1 MKTIRDKESNFVKV
15 QCTKCNNEQPLFTKA
30 SSVVK
35 CLVCGVELATPKG
48 GKVQLTENAKV
59 LEELE

>member
-1 MKTIRDKESNFVKV
+1 MKTIRDKKSNFVKV
-15 QCTKCNNEQPLFTKA
+15 HCEKCKNEQPLFTKA

-35 CLVCGVELATPKG
+35 CLVCGVELARPKG
-48 GKVQLTENAKV
+48 GKVELTDNAKV